1 LVNKPHYKKP
11 NNIYIKEITMT
22 VLGHSIPWGTHIGDR
37 RTTDA
42 KSWYAQFK
50 TWWADHKA
58 APQEAKRADLKAHWD
73 AKREAVCTQSA
84 GAASDMV
91 APSHAESIAMA
102 FRDLG
107 V

>member
-1 LVNKPHYKKP
+1 
-11 NNIYIKEITMT
+11 MT
-22 VLGHSIPWGTHIGDR
+22 VLGHSISWGTHIGDR

-42 KSWYAQFK
+42 QSWYAQFK

-58 APQEAKRADLKAHWD
+58 APQEAKHVALKAQW
-73 AKREAVCTQSA
+73 
-84 GAASDMV
+84 
-91 APSHAESIAMA
+91 APAHAESIAMA